1 MFVDIIDHSFRI
13 VRKNRSTY
21 FYIPKEISLHFS
33 SDPAVLSG
41 SLQDVDINLTDLL
54 AKRFPVLDEAE
65 KEADI
70 WIFLKCHI
78 RSHRSEKWRSKFIC
92 HPVGS
97 YTKTMVDQ
105 MRESNGMSLL
115 NESLS
120 NGICILEDDLL

>member
-13 VRKNRSTY
+13 VRKNRFTY
-21 FYIPKEISLHFS
+21 FYILKESSLHFS
-33 SDPAVLSG
+33 PDPAGFSS
-41 SLQDVDINLTDLL
+41 SLQDVDISLTCLL
-54 AKRFPVLDEAE
+54 AERFSVPDETE
-65 KEADI
+65 KGADI

-105 MRESNGMSLL
+105 MRESNG
-115 NESLS
+115 
-120 NGICILEDDLL
+120 ICILEDDLL